1 MPATSPRPTSSPR
14 LRIILIEDQTLV
26 AEGIVAVL
34 RQAEGIEVAKVFPS
48 ASAALADESIRHGVD
63 VALVD
68 FHLGSKEE
76 EKLLRQ
82 LRDRLSTTRWI
93 WLSGAVTTA
102 SLLQIDE
109 MRFQGFVHKDDPSS
123 HLLDAV
129 YAAMAGNV
137 YQSPTARALLE
148 KLARAPVCV
157 PKILSPREQEVLA
170 LVGEGMT
177 NEDIGAILGLSATT
191 VQTHRRNI
199 MGKLDL
205 HTSGALQAYAQ
216 QGGFT
221 ASSNAT
227 GATRPPPTPAPAPGR
242 KHET

>member
-1 MPATSPRPTSSPR
+1 MTATPPRSPARSR
-14 LRIILIEDQTLV
+14 LRLILIEDQALV

-34 RQAEGIEVAKVFPS
+34 RQAEGLEVVHVFPS
-48 ASAALADESIRHGVD
+48 ASAALADESLLHGVD
-63 VALVD
+63 IALVD

-82 LRDRLSTTRWI
+82 LRERLSTARWI

-102 SLLQIDE
+102 SLLQIEE
-109 MRFQGFVHKDDPSS
+109 MRFHGFVHKDDPSS

-129 YAAMAGNV
+129 FSAMDGGV
-137 YQSPTARALLE
+137 YKSPTARALLE

-157 PKILSPREQEVLA
+157 PKMLSPREQEVLA

-216 QGGFT
+216 QGGFS
-221 ASSNAT
+221 ASSSSP
-227 GATRPPPTPAPAPGR
+227 GAARPASTSAPPR